1 MTEPRPAGVPAV
13 IGHRGACGHAPENTL
28 ASIHKAAA
36 LGVRW
41 VEFDTKLSRDGHV
54 ILFHDDKLKRTTGAP
69 GAVADWDLADLQA
82 LDAGGWY
89 ASAFKGEP
97 VPTLRQAMAVL
108 AGHGLGAN
116 VEIKASPGRED
127 ETGRM
132 VAGLLRDEWPA
143 GLPVPLISSFDP
155 VTLAAARDAAPDIP
169 RALLVFRIPRDWRR
183 RMEDA
188 GCTALHCRHRE
199 LTPGKARAVVD
210 AGFPLRCFTVN
221 EPQRAETLY
230 GWGVQA
236 VISDHPDRLP
246 RR

>member
-1 MTEPRPAGVPAV
+1 MRDPHPTGVPAV

-28 ASIHKAAA
+28 ASIRKAAA
-36 LGVRW
+36 FGVRW

-54 ILFHDDKLKRTTGAP
+54 ILFHDDKLKRTTGAR
-69 GAVADWDLADLQA
+69 GAVADRDLAELQS

-89 ASAFKGEP
+89 SGAFKGEP

-108 AGHGLGAN
+108 AGLGLGAN

-127 ETGRM
+127 ETGRI
-132 VAGLLRDEWPA
+132 VAGLLLDEWPA
-143 GLPVPLISSFDP
+143 GLPTPLISSFDP

-169 RALLVFRIPRDWRR
+169 RALLVFGIPRDWRR
-183 RMEDA
+183 RMNDLA
-188 GCTALHCRHRE
+188 CTALHCRHRE
-199 LTPGKARAVVD
+199 LTPGRAGAVVD

-221 EPQRAETLY
+221 ESARAETLY

>member
-1 MTEPRPAGVPAV
+1 MTEPRPGGVPAV

-28 ASIHKAAA
+28 ASIDKAAA

-69 GAVADWDLADLQA
+69 GAVADRDLADIQA

-89 ASAFKGEP
+89 SDAFKGEP

-108 AGHGLGAN
+108 AGLGLGAN

-127 ETGRM
+127 ETGRR

-155 VTLAAARDAAPDIP
+155 LTLAAVRDAAPDIP

-188 GCTALHCRHRE
+188 GCTALHCRHLE

-210 AGFPLRCFTVN
+210 AGFALRCFTVN
-221 EPQRAETLY
+221 EPARAETLY

>member
-1 MTEPRPAGVPAV
+1 MRDPRPTGVPAV

-28 ASIHKAAA
+28 ASIREAAA

-69 GAVADWDLADLQA
+69 GAVADRDLAELQA

-89 ASAFKGEP
+89 SDAFKGEP

-108 AGHGLGAN
+108 AGLGLGAN

-132 VAGLLRDEWPA
+132 VAGLLRDAWPA

-155 VTLAAARDAAPDIP
+155 VALAAARDVASDIP
-169 RALLVFRIPRDWRR
+169 RALLVFGIPATGAGGWKTRAARR
-183 RMEDA
+183 
-188 GCTALHCRHRE
+188 CTAGTGNSRPARRAPWW
-199 LTPGKARAVVD
+199 TPG
-210 AGFPLRCFTVN
+210 FRCAAS
-221 EPQRAETLY
+221 R
-230 GWGVQA
+230 
-236 VISDHPDRLP
+236 
-246 RR
+246 

>member
-69 GAVADWDLADLQA
+69 GAVADRDLADLQS

-108 AGHGLGAN
+108 A
-116 VEIKASPGRED
+116 
-127 ETGRM
+127 
-132 VAGLLRDEWPA
+132 
-143 GLPVPLISSFDP
+143 
-155 VTLAAARDAAPDIP
+155 
-169 RALLVFRIPRDWRR
+169 RR
-183 RMEDA
+183 
-188 GCTALHCRHRE
+188 
-199 LTPGKARAVVD
+199 
-210 AGFPLRCFTVN
+210 
-221 EPQRAETLY
+221 
-230 GWGVQA
+230 
-236 VISDHPDRLP
+236 
-246 RR
+246 